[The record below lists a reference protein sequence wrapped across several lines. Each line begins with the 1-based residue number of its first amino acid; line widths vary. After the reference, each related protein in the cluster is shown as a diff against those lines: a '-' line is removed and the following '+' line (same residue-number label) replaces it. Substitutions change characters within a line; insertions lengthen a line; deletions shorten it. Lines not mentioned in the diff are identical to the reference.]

1 MPYKKTGKLSLF
13 TGRYCAD
20 LEKDERFEVLNQWW
34 RTY

>member
-13 TGRYCAD
+13 TGRHCAD
-20 LEKDERFEVLNQWW
+20 WEKDERFEVFKPGW